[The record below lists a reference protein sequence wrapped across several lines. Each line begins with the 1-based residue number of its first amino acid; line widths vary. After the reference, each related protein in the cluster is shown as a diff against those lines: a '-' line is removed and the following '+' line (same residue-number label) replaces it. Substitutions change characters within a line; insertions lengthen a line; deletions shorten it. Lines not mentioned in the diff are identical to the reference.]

1 MPKNMTGILIE
12 TTIKKTLR
20 QIKDDPER
28 SIRNA
33 IDMALNFT
41 NGRFQ
46 EHFLTAAQTMLKN
59 EQSCYYKLIPDLVS
73 HLDEKRIITFG
84 MNIGYNSCTLGAQ
97 KIREI
102 EAQEQYNVPWS
113 VSLEVDGNEY
123 LKNKSAYHLLIEQ
136 GMQMGIYTWMLHPRG
151 KLRPVLELATH
162 FPDCAFPIFCLPE
175 EISPALLNDTNDI
188 PNILF
193 VVRYSEGIES
203 TCDLLRSRNM
213 LYSISVPVTVLDI
226 SSLDMENILCDA
238 ENMHSVFTVFT
249 GTERYSAKQRSE
261 FYQFILKIRT
271 EQKYRT
277 IPFDMIGDTLFI
289 DSIISDE
296 ACSIGFTK
304 KGDCYLLN
312 DQAQQIYNFFHHKLS
327 EILSAVT
334 PKKNI

>member
-1 MPKNMTGILIE
+1 MQKNMTGILIE
-12 TTIKKTLR
+12 TTIKNIFR

-73 HLDEKRIITFG
+73 HADEKRIITFG

-102 EAQEQYNVPWS
+102 EAREQYNVPWS
-113 VSLEVDGNEY
+113 VFLEIESNEY
-123 LKNKSAYHLLIEQ
+123 SKNKSSYHSLIEQ
-136 GMQMGIYTWMLHPRG
+136 GMHMGIYTWMLHPRG
-151 KLRPVLELATH
+151 NLGPILELATH
-162 FPDCAFPIFCLPE
+162 FHDCAFPIFCLPE
-175 EISPALLNDTNDI
+175 EISPALLDDINDI
-188 PNILF
+188 PNIMLI
-193 VVRYSEGIES
+193 VRYSEGIES
-203 TCDLLRSRNM
+203 TCELLRSRNM
-213 LYSISVPVTVLDI
+213 LYSISVPMSVTDI
-226 SSLDMENILCDA
+226 SSLDIENILCDA
-238 ENMHSVFTVFT
+238 ENMHSLFTIFT
-249 GTERYSAKQRSE
+249 GTERYSAKQRSA
-261 FYQFILKIRT
+261 FYQHILKIRT

-277 IPFDMIGDTLFI
+277 IPFDLIGDTLFI
-289 DSIISDE
+289 DSIISDD

-304 KGDCYLLN
+304 KGDCYLFN
-312 DQAQQIYNFFHHKLS
+312 DQTPQNYNFFHRKLS